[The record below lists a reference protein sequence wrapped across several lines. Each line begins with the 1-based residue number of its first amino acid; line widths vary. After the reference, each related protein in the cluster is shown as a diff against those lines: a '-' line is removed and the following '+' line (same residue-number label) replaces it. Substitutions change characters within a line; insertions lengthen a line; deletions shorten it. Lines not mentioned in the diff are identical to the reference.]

1 MHTFRKILRLILRIV
16 FFVAVLTLAF
26 WLRTKYIS
34 NHTTAPS
41 SQKIQEQTIALENP
55 KEIEFQWKY
64 NGKDYKLSKTFYSS
78 LYNFYANRPKTYSYQ
93 GELSPDWEKD
103 YYAMFL
109 RHTSSDDSIS
119 LLATDL
125 QNLGAQRKLN
135 ADQIVELTL
144 AFVQSIPYDH
154 LRAKE
159 ILSGNGVTNYPYET
173 LFENKG
179 VCSDKSFLLANLL
192 SQMGYSTAL
201 LAYDDERHMA
211 VGIGCPA
218 EFSSYDSG
226 YCYAETTSSGFR
238 IGMIPEIDSK
248 EGSAVPMEKKSYS
261 QSSEL
266 SQFDAKRLGEPKI
279 ISVSSGKIYS
289 GIADSLAL
297 AKKID
302 ALSREINT
310 LEKNLLAQKNDFSAD
325 ETKLSEL
332 GKKLKK
338 LEKKKDYEEY
348 NDLVEDYNDLLKKY
362 KKKIQTYNEQI
373 DVYNQKI
380 NYYNSLVKGF

>member
-1 MHTFRKILRLILRIV
+1 MNTFRKILRLILRIV
-16 FFVAVLTLAF
+16 FFSAVLILAF

-34 NHTTAPS
+34 NHTATPP
-41 SQKIQEQTIALENP
+41 SQKVQEQIVALENP
-55 KEIEFQWKY
+55 RATEFQWKY
-64 NGKDYKLSKTFYSS
+64 NGKDYKLSKTFYGS
-78 LYNFYANRPKTYSYQ
+78 LYNFYANSPKTYSYQ
-93 GELSPDWEKD
+93 GELSHDWEKD

-154 LRAKE
+154 LRAE
-159 ILSGNGVTNYPYET
+159 QILSGNGVTNYPYET

-192 SQMGYSTAL
+192 TQMGYGTAL
-201 LAYDDERHMA
+201 LAYDDEHHMA

-226 YCYAETTSSGFR
+226 YCYAETTSTGFR

-248 EGSAVPMEKKSYS
+248 EGSAIPMEKKNYS

-266 SQFDAKRLGEPKI
+266 SQFDAKKLGEPKI
-279 ISVSSGKIYS
+279 ISVSSGKTYA

-310 LEKNLLAQKNDFSAD
+310 LEKNLSAQKNNFSAD

-332 GKKLKK
+332 EKKLKK

-373 DVYNQKI
+373 DVYNKKVD
-380 NYYNSLVKGF
+380 YYNSLVKGF

>member
-1 MHTFRKILRLILRIV
+1 MNTFRKILRLILRIV
-16 FFVAVLTLAF
+16 FLIAILVLAF
-26 WLRTKYIS
+26 WLKTTYIQKNS
-34 NHTTAPS
+34 APIS
-41 SQKIQEQTIALENP
+41 SPKAQEQIIALENP

-64 NGKDYKLSKTFYSS
+64 NGKDYKLSKTFYGS
-78 LYNFYANRPKTYSYQ
+78 LYNFYANSPKTYSYQ

-125 QNLGAQRKLN
+125 QNLGAQKKLN
-135 ADQIVELTL
+135 ADQIVELAL
-144 AFVQSIPYDH
+144 AFVQAIPYDH
-154 LRAKE
+154 SRAE
-159 ILSGNGVTNYPYET
+159 ELLSGSGATNYPYET
-173 LFENKG
+173 LFENRG

-192 SQMGYSTAL
+192 TQMGYGTAL

-226 YCYAETTSSGFR
+226 YCYAETTSTGFR

-248 EGSAVPMEKKSYS
+248 KGSAVPMEKKNYS
-261 QSSEL
+261 QNSEL
-266 SQFDAKRLGEPKI
+266 SQFDAKKLGEPKI
-279 ISVSSGKIYS
+279 ISVSSGKIYA

-310 LEKNLLAQKNDFSAD
+310 LEKNLTAQKNDFSAD
-325 ETKLSEL
+325 EAKLSEL
-332 GKKLKK
+332 EKKLKK

-348 NDLVEDYNDLLKKY
+348 NNLVEDYNDLLKKY
-362 KKKIQTYNEQI
+362 KKKIQPYNEQI